1 MGTKRERRVVVCAL
15 IASAVSC
22 STVLAADIAARTSD
36 TQTFGITGRVIDE
49 SEMTEMRGLGP
60 NGSHVNIRVNGV
72 DHTATDPNTPGS
84 ASLTVPL
91 GGGAVARGMAS
102 TSGIGASSARVSI
115 IISGV
120 TFKSTGN

>member
-1 MGTKRERRVVVCAL
+1 MSKGERIIIVGAL
-15 IASAVSC
+15 MAGALGWSQA
-22 STVLAADIAARTSD
+22 LAADDAARARD
-36 TQTFGITGRVIDE
+36 TQTFGITGRVIGE

-72 DHTATDPNTPGS
+72 DHTASDPNTPGS

-91 GGGAVARGMAS
+91 GGGAFSRGMAS
-102 TSGIGASSARVSI
+102 TSGTGASSARVSI